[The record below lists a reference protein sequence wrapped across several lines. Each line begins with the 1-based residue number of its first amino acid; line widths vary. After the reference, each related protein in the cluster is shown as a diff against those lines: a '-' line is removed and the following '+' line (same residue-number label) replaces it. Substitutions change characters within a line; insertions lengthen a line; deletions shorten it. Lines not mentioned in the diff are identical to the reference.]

1 MEQHS
6 SSTCIWIIH
15 VSQLIRYSRGCGSYH
30 DFFHRG
36 LLLTSK
42 LLIQWF
48 LVVITSKDFRSS
60 LRNIIRHKWPWIWFP
75 CCNHNSVNSLY
86 ITYLRSYTTGATS
99 GSLLGQEL
107 PTLLE
112 DPNLS
117 PLACGIRGAQ
127 SLVFFVVLCWPFLSH
142 CPLTFG
148 IVKQNK
154 TKQNQSD
161 RSQTSLMGVERHS
174 TGRILSS
181 FDDT

>member
-6 SSTCIWIIH
+6 SSTCMWIIY

-86 ITYLRSYTTGATS
+86 ITYHRRYTTGATS
-99 GSLLGQEL
+99 GALLEQEL

-112 DPNLS
+112 DPSLS
-117 PLACGIRGAQ
+117 PLVCGIRGAQ

-148 IVKQNK
+148 IVK
-154 TKQNQSD
+154 
-161 RSQTSLMGVERHS
+161 
-174 TGRILSS
+174 
-181 FDDT
+181 